1 MARVGA
7 VCNLSC
13 SVLQSLTDQPPT
25 RAGVTE

>member
-7 VCNLSC
+7 VCKLSC
-13 SVLQSLTDQPPT
+13 RVLPSLTDQPPT